1 MDGAS
6 LDQVGHQ
13 RKLGVGRRAL
23 LAALAAVGL
32 PVAAGRAP
40 DGAEAKK
47 KKITL
52 CRNGQTITVSRSK
65 KKALLKRG
73 ATPGA
78 CPPQPPSCLPATAN
92 LQAAVN
98 AAPPGATLTLCAGR
112 RVLAATVDIGQDLTL
127 VGAGAGQTILDGG
140 DAVRVLRI
148 GELARVT
155 VRDLTVT
162 RGRVTGQQPDDG
174 AGGGIFTLGVLTLTN
189 VTVASNAGV
198 GGGGIFTRGALTL
211 GAGSVVTA
219 NDAAAGAGV
228 VVDAA
233 GTLTMQSG
241 SRVSGNTASDS
252 VGGVFSLGTL
262 ILEAGSRV
270 SGNTAAEAAGGIAS
284 EGQLVLKD
292 GSVVGGDRPED
303 ANSATI
309 GGGIVVEGGVTTLEA
324 GSRVTGN
331 TASERGGGILNGGA
345 LTLNDGSSVSGNTA
359 GTNGGGIFAN
369 GGSVTLKPGSRVT
382 NNTAATGAGGGIFR
396 AAGVVSLEAGSEVT
410 GNAPDNC
417 DPDIGACT

>member
-1 MDGAS
+1 MDTTA
-6 LDQVGHQ
+6 LDQAEPQ
-13 RKLGVGRRAL
+13 RTLSVGRRAL

-32 PVAAGRAP
+32 PGATGRAP
-40 DGAEAKK
+40 DGAAAKK

-52 CRNGQTITVSRSK
+52 CRNGQTHSISKSK
-65 KKALLKRG
+65 KRALLKRG

-78 CPPQPPSCLPATAN
+78 CPPQPPSCLRTSAD

-112 RVLAATVDIGQDLTL
+112 RVLAATVQIGQDLTL

-162 RGRVTGQQPDDG
+162 RGRVAGQIIEDG
-174 AGGGIFTLGVLTLTN
+174 AGGGMFTLGVLTLTN
-189 VTVASNAGV
+189 VTVASNVAE

-219 NDAAAGAGV
+219 NEAGAGAGV
-228 VVDAA
+228 VVDTA

-252 VGGVFSLGTL
+252 VGGVFSLGTVT
-262 ILEAGSRV
+262 LEAGSRV
-270 SGNTAAEAAGGIAS
+270 SGNTAAEAAGGIAT

-303 ANSATI
+303 ANSAKI
-309 GGGIVVEGGVTTLEA
+309 GGGIVVEAGATILEA

-345 LTLNDGSSVSGNTA
+345 LTLKDDSSVSGNTA

-369 GGSVTLKPGSRVT
+369 GGSVTLQPGSRVT
-382 NNTAATGAGGGIFR
+382 NNTVTTGAGGGIFR
-396 AAGVVSLEAGSEVT
+396 AAGVVSLEAGSVVT

-417 DPDIGACT
+417 DPDIGACN